1 MVNCVF
7 LIMAKLLFFPI
18 HNLHYLYSKLK
29 FQLEQIISISHL
41 SKYLFLMKIQIIE
54 MFAIDNVLVDE
65 NLQFLLMYFALGYSL
80 TGNVNYVHSNFI
92 NNSTY

>member
-1 MVNCVF
+1 
-7 LIMAKLLFFPI
+7 
-18 HNLHYLYSKLK
+18 
-29 FQLEQIISISHL
+29 
-41 SKYLFLMKIQIIE
+41 MKIQIIE

-65 NLQFLLMYFALGYSL
+65 CMQFLLMYVVLGYSL